1 MISSNDQISVIITT
15 HNRQEL
21 VQRAIQ
27 SVLNQSRQ
35 PDEIILIDDGSTDD
49 TEKII
54 HQTFPSVNYIRQS
67 HQGISQARNRGID
80 QASCNWITFLD
91 SDDEWLPDKLNKQM
105 EKLNEKPEYR
115 ICYTN
120 EIWIRRGVRV
130 NPKKSHQK
138 FGGDIFS
145 KCLPLCIISPSSVII
160 HRFLFDEYGY
170 FDPSLPVCEDYDLW
184 LRLCA
189 FLPVLYIEEPLIVKY
204 GGHSDQ
210 LSRKYWGMDRYR
222 IAALEKI
229 IQNSRLDDQKR
240 RAAIKMLLK
249 KINIYLL
256 GAEKRKKDDDIVHYN
271 RKRDRYQIMLN
282 TLKDAD
288 VIK

>member
-21 VQRAIQ
+21 VQIAIQ